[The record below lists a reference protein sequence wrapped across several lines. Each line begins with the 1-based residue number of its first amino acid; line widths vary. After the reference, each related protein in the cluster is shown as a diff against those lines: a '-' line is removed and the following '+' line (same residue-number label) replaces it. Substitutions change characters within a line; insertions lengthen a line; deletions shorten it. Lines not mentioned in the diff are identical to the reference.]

1 MSASPRLV
9 GYEGS
14 LSVTTSLCLTYTLL
28 IIGARIYIRYRSY
41 GVEDAF
47 VLVATVSH
55 TKLSD
60 LP

>member
-1 MSASPRLV
+1 MSASSQLV

-28 IIGARIYIRYRSY
+28 IIGARVYIRYRSY
-41 GVEDAF
+41 GVEDTF

-55 TKLSD
+55 TKLSN
-60 LP
+60 LL